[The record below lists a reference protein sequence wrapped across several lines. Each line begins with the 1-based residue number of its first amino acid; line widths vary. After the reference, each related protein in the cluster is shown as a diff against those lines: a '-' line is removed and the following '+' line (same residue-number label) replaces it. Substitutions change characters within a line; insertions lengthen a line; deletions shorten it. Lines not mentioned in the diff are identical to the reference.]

1 MVEEAVVDDVDLR
14 VELPAAAF
22 EVRVDAVALPAD
34 VDDGVLGGGGFDRA
48 RVDLTGALAGV
59 HERIAAARGVHYVGH
74 PVPGGHRRVRP
85 LLTVDDRAVLRR
97 SLSNLVDAL
106 AALRLQF
113 GSGFGEADGVADFR
127 ERRED
132 VVERRRLD
140 VVDVEA
146 AVAEVVADLALEGV
160 AGEDYVRAEVGHRLE
175 VGVQPAADHGG
186 VDISGMCGDAD
197 ETVAT
202 AEGGNGSGGARCERD
217 DAHVRGFV
225 PRGKNRRG
233 RDSPRRNS
241 ATVKCVLSQP
251 IGYDSPGFSGDFT
264 LMTDARM
271 RSREQE
277 RTDEEETTDGCPE
290 CGGLVVQDEEHGESV
305 CADCGLVVEEDGID
319 RGPEWRA
326 FDSKEKDEKS
336 RVGAPTTNTMHDKGL
351 STNIDWRDK
360 DAYGNSL
367 SSNQR
372 QKMQRLRK
380 WNERFRTRDAKER
393 NLKQALGEIDR
404 MASALGLP
412 DNVRETASVIYRRAL
427 EDDLLPG
434 RSIEGVATSC
444 VYAAAR
450 QAGVPRSL
458 DEIADVSRVE
468 KSEIARTYRYVVREL
483 GLEVAP
489 ADPESYVPRFASS
502 LELSDESAH
511 RARELLKTAKD
522 KGVHSGKSPV
532 GLAAAAVYAAA
543 LLTNEKTTQ
552 AKVSEVADISE
563 VTIRNRYHELLEAE
577 DTIPV

>member
-1 MVEEAVVDDVDLR
+1 
-14 VELPAAAF
+14 
-22 EVRVDAVALPAD
+22 
-34 VDDGVLGGGGFDRA
+34 
-48 RVDLTGALAGV
+48 
-59 HERIAAARGVHYVGH
+59 
-74 PVPGGHRRVRP
+74 
-85 LLTVDDRAVLRR
+85 
-97 SLSNLVDAL
+97 
-106 AALRLQF
+106 
-113 GSGFGEADGVADFR
+113 
-127 ERRED
+127 
-132 VVERRRLD
+132 
-140 VVDVEA
+140 
-146 AVAEVVADLALEGV
+146 
-160 AGEDYVRAEVGHRLE
+160 
-175 VGVQPAADHGG
+175 
-186 VDISGMCGDAD
+186 
-197 ETVAT
+197 
-202 AEGGNGSGGARCERD
+202 
-217 DAHVRGFV
+217 
-225 PRGKNRRG
+225 
-233 RDSPRRNS
+233 
-241 ATVKCVLSQP
+241 
-251 IGYDSPGFSGDFT
+251 
-264 LMTDARM
+264 MTDARM

-305 CADCGLVVEEDGID
+305 CADCGLVVEEEGID

-502 LELSDESAH
+502 LKLSDEAAH